1 MDSQKKKT
9 YLFEKPWLAM
19 FYIMAASVFS
29 IYFNGFILY
38 GVLGYSDS
46 DPQIGFI
53 QAISFHILTGFIIAP
68 FILRLPKGKTTF
80 RKYLDDIGLTRLK
93 PFFRLVL
100 LGLSCA
106 LILAL
111 SQAAASIVFRLFEG
125 NPVNGR
131 FLRGVFN
138 FSSLH
143 PSRSLDLLLTLPSV
157 FEEVA
162 FRGIALTVFLGK
174 YSERKSIIFSSI
186 GFSLMHL
193 LNLTNGRELEWVL
206 GQLVWSFILG
216 LFYGYVFVRTKS
228 LWPSMIIHYI
238 SNLTISI
245 LSGYMIGRAGTGY
258 QVLYQILFSFGILPT
273 TGFDDCPMA
282 DVICVPGG
290 HGVRRLAAGD
300 GDAWAQT
307 KGNPLLRALRA
318 RLCHS

>member
-1 MDSQKKKT
+1 MESKKEQAR
-9 YLFEKPWLAM
+9 LFEKPWLALLAVM
-19 FYIMAASVFS
+19 GASIFS
-29 IYFNGFILY
+29 IFLTGALIY
-38 GVLGYSDS
+38 GVLGYPD
-46 DPQIGFI
+46 DEPLVNFI
-53 QAISFHILTGFIIAP
+53 QQLCFHVLTGFIIAP
-68 FILRLPKGKTTF
+68 FILRLPKGKSSF
-80 RKYLDDIGLTRLK
+80 RKYLENIGLTRLK
-93 PFFRLVL
+93 PFFRLVV

-111 SQAAASIVFRLFEG
+111 SQAAASLVYRLFEG

-131 FLRGVFN
+131 FLREVFN

-143 PSRSLDLLLTLPSV
+143 PSRTLDLLLTLPSV

-162 FRGIALTVFLGK
+162 FRGIALTVFLSK

-228 LWPSMIIHYI
+228 LWPSMIIHYL

-245 LSGYMIGRAGTGY
+245 LSGYVIGRASVPVE
-258 QVLYQILFSFGILPT
+258 VLYQIVFSFGILPT
-273 TGFDDCPMA
+273 LLM
-282 DVICVPGG
+282 I
-290 HGVRRLAAGD
+290 
-300 GDAWAQT
+300 AWT
-307 KGNPLLRALRA
+307 RYFSKRWLEVKT
-318 RLCHS
+318 